1 MDQAKSGSVAR
12 FVGVRKPMYVDYD
25 QWVDFKIT
33 QEHDQY
39 VEREIS
45 RMIDSEIALSFEEF
59 IKEQLR
65 KYIIL
70 CA

>member
-1 MDQAKSGSVAR
+1 MDQAKPRSVAR

-65 KYIIL
+65 KYTVL

>member
-1 MDQAKSGSVAR
+1 MDVD
-12 FVGVRKPMYVDYD
+12 YDYD
-25 QWVDFKIT
+25 QWVDFKMT
-33 QEHDQY
+33 QAHDQY

-65 KYIIL
+65 KYTVL

>member
-1 MDQAKSGSVAR
+1 
-12 FVGVRKPMYVDYD
+12 MYVDYD

-45 RMIDSEIALSFEEF
+45 RMIDSEIALAFEEF
-59 IKEQLR
+59 IKGQLR

>member
-1 MDQAKSGSVAR
+1 MDQAKSGSVAG

-65 KYIIL
+65 KYTVL

>member
-1 MDQAKSGSVAR
+1 MD
-12 FVGVRKPMYVDYD
+12 FLDYD
-25 QWVDFKIT
+25 QWVDFFDWL

-45 RMIDSEIALSFEEF
+45 RIIYSEIALSFEEF